1 MALQV
6 YHTYTSVD
14 LRYFVQWHSD
24 VWVPQQMRVIEDEL
38 LSDDVLGNFLH
49 DVWELKRKD
58 PIASPNSVLWAH
70 LYRTKFFEGD
80 RVIIDDPLLVGNKF
94 HAFPLRPLLEFVNA
108 KGNKLLALPR
118 VQAARRDPGEL
129 QDA

>member
-24 VWVPQQMRVIEDEL
+24 VWVPQQMRVIKDEL

-58 PIASPNSVLWAH
+58 PNREFKQRRVGASLSHQVL
-70 LYRTKFFEGD
+70 RK
-80 RVIIDDPLLVGNKF
+80 
-94 HAFPLRPLLEFVNA
+94 
-108 KGNKLLALPR
+108 
-118 VQAARRDPGEL
+118 
-129 QDA
+129 